1 MGIKNYS
8 RKEIFGM
15 QPTNYEFLDKIADV
29 FLSQRACGNNNELI
43 DTVSF
48 YDNKMSSIV
57 YDYYPFEVEI
67 RDNNLYFFIITNRSE
82 KKMLFSSSLN
92 TDFDKLCDSLIKCIT
107 TDVKKQNV
115 YQKSTKKGRR
125 WPGVSGPR
133 RPFCFHVSTKCLP
146 GKLFRRDLRDFSL
159 DLLLSITNSSCVR
172 SVVQA

>member
-1 MGIKNYS
+1 
-8 RKEIFGM
+8 M

-82 KKMLFSSSLN
+82 KKMLLN

-107 TDVKKQNV
+107 TDVKKQIP
-115 YQKSTKKGRR
+115 KKFLKAKG
-125 WPGVSGPR
+125 
-133 RPFCFHVSTKCLP
+133 FL
-146 GKLFRRDLRDFSL
+146 
-159 DLLLSITNSSCVR
+159 
-172 SVVQA
+172 

>member
-8 RKEIFGM
+8 QKEIFGM

-29 FLSQRACGNNNELI
+29 FLSQRECGNNNELI

-107 TDVKKQNV
+107 TDVKKQIP
-115 YQKSTKKGRR
+115 KKFLKAKG
-125 WPGVSGPR
+125 
-133 RPFCFHVSTKCLP
+133 FY
-146 GKLFRRDLRDFSL
+146 
-159 DLLLSITNSSCVR
+159 NE
-172 SVVQA
+172 

>member
-1 MGIKNYS
+1 
-8 RKEIFGM
+8 M
-15 QPTNYEFLDKIADV
+15 QPTNYDFLDKIADV

-107 TDVKKQNV
+107 TDVKKQIP
-115 YQKSTKKGRR
+115 KKFLKAKG
-125 WPGVSGPR
+125 
-133 RPFCFHVSTKCLP
+133 FL
-146 GKLFRRDLRDFSL
+146 
-159 DLLLSITNSSCVR
+159 
-172 SVVQA
+172 